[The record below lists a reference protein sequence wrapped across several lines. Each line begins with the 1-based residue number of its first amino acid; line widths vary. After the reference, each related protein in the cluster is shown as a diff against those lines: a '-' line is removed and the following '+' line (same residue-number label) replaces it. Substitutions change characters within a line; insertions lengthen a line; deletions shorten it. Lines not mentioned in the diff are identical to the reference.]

1 MKFIY
6 FYSEDYSF
14 YHNHIQKNLSNF
26 FHLEPVIIGKINID
40 ENKHLNHSHHFA
52 GITIKIE
59 LIIDSIKKNMGS
71 PIIFSDATIFVNNK
85 NSDKFLNYIEQYL
98 DNDLVFADNNI
109 YDANAPVNIGFILIN
124 CSSKTLTF
132 FENVLQSLQQKLTL
146 WDQETINLQL
156 SIDKN
161 IKYTKFN
168 RYIYCRFWWDMND
181 ETKENYFIF
190 KKFINNENK
199 TSNFNQRIRFFY
211 ENSLITKEE
220 FDQNIM

>member
-6 FYSEDYSF
+6 FYSEDYYF

-26 FHLEPVIIGKINID
+26 FDLEPIIIGKINID
-40 ENKHLNHSHHFA
+40 ENKHLNHFHHFA
-52 GITIKIE
+52 GVTIKIE
-59 LIIDSIKKNMGS
+59 LIIDSIKKNMDS
-71 PIIFSDATIFVNNK
+71 PIIFSDATIFVNDK
-85 NSDKFLNYIEQYL
+85 NANKFLNYIEQYL

-109 YDANAPVNIGFILIN
+109 YDPNAEVNISFILIN
-124 CSSKTLTF
+124 CSLKTLFF
-132 FENVLQSLQQKLTL
+132 FENILHSLQNKLTL

-161 IKYTKFN
+161 IKYKKFD

-181 ETKENYFIF
+181 EIKENYFIF

-220 FDQNIM
+220 FYKNIM